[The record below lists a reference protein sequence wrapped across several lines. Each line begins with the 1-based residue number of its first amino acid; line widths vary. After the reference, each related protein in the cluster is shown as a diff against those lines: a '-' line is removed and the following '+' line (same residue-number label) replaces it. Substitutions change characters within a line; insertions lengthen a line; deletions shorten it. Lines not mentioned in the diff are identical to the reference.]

1 VTPALDI
8 HLLGGFRLLMD
19 GRPIGSVNSARLQSL
34 LAYLV
39 LNRNAPQSR
48 YHLAFLF
55 WPDSTEAQARANLRK
70 LLYDLRHAL
79 PDADLFLEVDIQTVQ
94 WRTDAPFSLDVD
106 GFESA
111 IARARQAE
119 QAGDASSLRA
129 ALEQAVA
136 LYPGDLLPSCYHDWI
151 QDKREWLSQAF
162 AGALERLMLLLES
175 QRDYEGAIGCAQRL
189 LRHDPLHEATYR
201 RLMRLYAL
209 SDDRAGALRTYHA
222 CATILQR
229 EFGVGP
235 SPATREV
242 YERLL
247 QTETRPMPAPMVSA
261 WSVPLVGRAREWV
274 QLQASWRAA
283 AGGKP
288 RFVLLTGEA
297 GIGKTRLAEE
307 LLAWAERQGIPT
319 ASARCYAAEGG
330 LAYAPVAT
338 WLRARPL
345 PPLVDIRLTEVA
357 RLLPEL
363 LAERPDLPVP
373 GPLAEAWQRQRL
385 FEALAR
391 ALAIGSQPLL
401 LFLDDLQWCDR
412 DTPEWLSYL
421 LRFDPQARLLVLSTL
436 RAEEIDS
443 DHPLPALLET
453 LRHCEQLAEIELG
466 PLNEAETLSLAEGVA
481 GRKLDP
487 ALAAPLYQG
496 SEGNP
501 LFVVEMA
508 RTALAVGGPWSAEP
522 GQVMTRARLHLLPK
536 VQAVIEARLAQL
548 SPPAHELA
556 GVAATI
562 GREFTF
568 AVLSRASE
576 GDEDSLVR
584 GLDELWRRRIV
595 REHGA
600 DAYDFSHDRIRE
612 VAYERLNPARRRVLH
627 RRAAQALQAVYAHD
641 LDAVSAQVAAHYE
654 QAGLPEQAIRSYFC
668 AGEAARRVYAN
679 DEALRWYRQAVALLP
694 DARPPFE
701 LEDWRRQ
708 VTAPLYEGLG
718 DVLSLTGQHGEAKP
732 AYERALEQLQEQDAL
747 WQARLWRKIGN
758 VCRDEFLSEEASES
772 YRRAEAALGAVS
784 SPFDS
789 DWWREWIQ
797 IQLECIWNAY
807 WQGRLPELAER
818 AQETQAAVE
827 RYGTTDQRAV
837 FFHALVLLATRRER
851 FVISEETL
859 GLARSALAA
868 SQETDKL
875 RQIAVN
881 QFSLG
886 FVHLWRWDLDEA
898 HRHLTAA
905 LEMTERMGEAD
916 YRIRCLAYLSVL
928 HRMRH
933 EAEQSRHLASRCLEA
948 ATAPEALTYVGVAR
962 ANLAWLAWRHGSVAE
977 VLADGQAA
985 LACWDR
991 PPFAYPFHWLALWPL
1006 LAAVLGRGTL
1016 DDALGHARSLIDPG
1030 QQPPRIPLAAILE
1043 DAIAAGEEG
1052 LVEAARSHLAR
1063 AVELAQEMGYL

>member
-1 VTPALDI
+1 MTPALDI
-8 HLLGGFRLLMD
+8 HLLGGFRLLCD
-19 GRPIGSVNSARLQSL
+19 GRLIGSVNTARLQSL

-39 LNRNAPQSR
+39 LHRNAPQSR

-55 WPDSTEAQARANLRK
+55 WPDSTEAQARTNLRK

-94 WRTDAPFSLDVD
+94 WRTDAPLTLDVD

-129 ALEQAVA
+129 ALEQAVT
-136 LYPGDLLPSCYHDWI
+136 LYQGDLLPSCYHDWT
-151 QDKREWLSQAF
+151 QNKREWLRQAF

-175 QRDYEGAIGCAQRL
+175 QRDYQGAIGCAQHL

-209 SDDRAGALRTYHA
+209 SGDRAGALRTYHA
-222 CATILQR
+222 CAIILRR
-229 EFGVGP
+229 ELGVEP
-235 SPATREV
+235 SSGTREA

-247 QTETRPMPAPMVSA
+247 QTEALPVPAPLLSA
-261 WSVPLVGRAREWV
+261 RSVPLVGRDREWM
-274 QLQASWRAA
+274 QLQKSWRIAA
-283 AGGKP
+283 AGVP
-288 RFVLLTGEA
+288 HFVVLAGEA
-297 GIGKTRLAEE
+297 GIGKTRFAEE
-307 LLAWAERQGIPT
+307 LLAWAERQGIAT
-319 ASARCYAAEGG
+319 VSARCYAAEGD

-345 PPLVDIRLTEVA
+345 PHLADVWLSEVA

-363 LAERPDLPVP
+363 LAQRSDLPMP

-385 FEALAR
+385 FEALAH
-391 ALAIGSQPLL
+391 ALAVGRQPLL
-401 LFLDDLQWCDR
+401 LLLDDLQWCDR
-412 DTPEWLSYL
+412 DTLEWLHYL
-421 LRFDPQARLLVLSTL
+421 LRFDPQARLLVVATL
-436 RAEEIDS
+436 RAEELAP
-443 DHPLPALLET
+443 DHPLPVLLES
-453 LRHCEQLAEIELG
+453 LRCSEELTEIELG

-501 LFVVEMA
+501 LFVVQMA
-508 RTALAVGGPWSAEP
+508 QAGLSTAGPWSGEH
-522 GQVMTRARLHLLPK
+522 GQAMVHAGLPLLPR

-548 SPPAHELA
+548 SPPARELA

-568 AVLSRASE
+568 AVLARACE
-576 GDEDSLVR
+576 GDENSLVR
-584 GLDELWRRRIV
+584 ALDELWRRRIV
-595 REHGA
+595 REQGT
-600 DAYDFSHDRIRE
+600 DAYDFGHDRIRE
-612 VAYERLNPARRRVLH
+612 VAYEMLSTARRRVLH
-627 RRAAQALQAVYAHD
+627 RRVAQALEAVYAHD

-654 QAGLPEQAIRSYFC
+654 QAGLPEQAIRSCFR

-708 VTAPLYEGLG
+708 VAVPLYEGLG

-732 AYERALEQLQEQDAL
+732 AYERALEQIQEQDAL
-747 WQARLWRKIGN
+747 WQARLWRKIGDN
-758 VCRDEFLSEEASES
+758 SRDEYQFEKASEA
-772 YRRAEAALGAVS
+772 YRQAEAALGAGS
-784 SPFDS
+784 SLFDS
-789 DWWREWIQ
+789 DWWGEWIQ
-797 IQLECIWNAY
+797 IQLERIWTAY

-818 AQETQAAVE
+818 VQEVQAAVE
-827 RYGTTDQRAV
+827 RYGTTNQRAV

-868 SQETDKL
+868 SQKGGNL

-886 FVHLWRWDLDEA
+886 FVHLWHWDLDEA
-898 HRHLTAA
+898 HRHLTAT

-916 YRIRCLAYLSVL
+916 YRIRCLAYLSVV
-928 HRMRH
+928 HRMRD
-933 EAEQSRHLASRCLEA
+933 EAEQARHLACRCLAA
-948 ATAPEALTYVGVAR
+948 ATAPEALVYAGVAR
-962 ANLAWLAWRHGSVAE
+962 ANLAWLGWRDGSVAE
-977 VLADGQAA
+977 ALADGQAA
-985 LACWDR
+985 LAYWYR
-991 PPFAYPFHWLALWPL
+991 PPSAYPFHWLALWPL
-1006 LAAVLGRGTL
+1006 LGVTLSQGTL
-1016 DDALGHARSLIDPG
+1016 DDALGYARSLIDPG
-1030 QQPPRIPLAAILE
+1030 KQPPRIPLAAILE
-1043 DAIAAGEEG
+1043 EAIAAGEEG
-1052 LVEAARSHLAR
+1052 LVEAALSHLAR
-1063 AVELAQEMGYL
+1063 AVELAQEMDYL